1 MDRPEADAPADR
13 SSARSPGLLAGM
25 RIRKKLIFLHTAFS
39 LSLAI
44 ILLAGLRLPVREIVR
59 LAEFD
64 LCRQVLEIAPQVR
77 SLREAGQ
84 ELRLSHALLRAID
97 PASLD
102 ESIVE
107 RLRSEP
113 GEAVL
118 LRHGREG
125 TLAGMWLEDRGIVAG
140 VLVRS
145 DEARRAVRRLYTV
158 LVIALLGVYA
168 LVALALEILV
178 LPTHV
183 YAPIRRL
190 LRADRAAREGTQ
202 GELIPEHEMPAD
214 ELGEIMRS
222 RNATIRKMREHE
234 RDLAE
239 ALERLEAVAADLTR
253 KNDLIEKARE
263 NLADADRLKSLAV
276 MSAGLAHEMNTP
288 LTVIKGLAERLER
301 DPARGLSREEALLLQ
316 RVVTRLEGLS
326 ESLLDFA
333 RVREPS
339 IRRVRVRDLVDEA
352 VTLVRLDRDAAGI
365 EMVSEV
371 DESLTCDCDPD
382 RVLQVLV
389 NLIRNAV
396 DAICSGATGG
406 GEVRISA
413 SEVEREGAPWVSIM
427 VMDTGPGIHPSVLPQ
442 LFEPFV
448 STRLDA
454 RGTGLGLAVS
464 QGIIR
469 EHGGV
474 MLARNHPD
482 RRGAVFEILLP
493 RYAGR
498 EHADGE
504 HDRASDE

>member
-1 MDRPEADAPADR
+1 
-13 SSARSPGLLAGM
+13 M

-64 LCRQVLEIAPQVR
+64 LCRQVLEVAPQVQ
-77 SLREAGQ
+77 SLKEGQ
-84 ELRLSHALLRAID
+84 EVRLRHALLRAID
-97 PASLD
+97 PSSLD
-102 ESIVE
+102 RSIVE
-107 RLRSEP
+107 QLHSKP

-118 LRHGREG
+118 LGHGGEG
-125 TLAGMWLEDRGIVAG
+125 TLAGVWLEGRDLIAG

-145 DEARRAVRRLYTV
+145 DGARQAVGRLYTV

-190 LRADRAAREGTQ
+190 LRADRAAQEGTR
-202 GELIPEHEMPAD
+202 GELIPEHEIPAD

-222 RNATIRKMREHE
+222 RNATIRKIRQHE

-288 LTVIKGLAERLER
+288 LTVIKGLAERLEKE
-301 DPARGLSREEALLLQ
+301 PGQGLSPDEAALLR

-333 RVREPS
+333 RVREPRT
-339 IRRVRVRDLVDEA
+339 RRVRIRDLVDEA
-352 VTLVRLDRDAAGI
+352 ITLVQLDRDAGGI

-371 DESLTCDCDPD
+371 DEALTCDCDPD

-396 DAICSGATGG
+396 DAICSTGEAG
-406 GEVRISA
+406 GQVRVSA
-413 SEVEREGAPWVSIM
+413 RQVEREGAPWVSIM
-427 VMDTGPGIHPSVLPQ
+427 VSDTGPGIHPSVLPQ
-442 LFEPFV
+442 LFEPFI

-493 RYAGR
+493 MHAAQ
-498 EHADGE
+498 EQADGE
-504 HDRASDE
+504 HERVSGE

>member
-1 MDRPEADAPADR
+1 MVSRSDSDAA
-13 SSARSPGLLAGM
+13 SSRTTTRSPGLLAGM

-64 LCRQVLEIAPQVR
+64 LCREVLEVAPQVR
-77 SLREAGQ
+77 SLAPGQ
-84 ELRLSHALLRAID
+84 EVRLRHALLRAID
-97 PASLD
+97 PMELH
-102 ESIVE
+102 ESTRQ
-107 RLRSEP
+107 RLRDAPDEP
-113 GEAVL
+113 VL
-118 LRHGREG
+118 LRHDRNG
-125 TLAGMWLEDRGIVAG
+125 TLAGVWLEDRDLVAG
-140 VLVRS
+140 ALVRS
-145 DEARRAVRRLYTV
+145 DEARGAVRRLYTV

-190 LRADRAAREGTQ
+190 LRADRAVQEGQQ
-202 GELIPEHEMPAD
+202 GELIPEHEIPAD

-234 RDLAE
+234 KDLAE

-288 LTVIKGLAERLER
+288 LTVIKGLVERLER
-301 DPARGLSREEALLLQ
+301 EPGKGLSSEESALLR

-333 RVREPS
+333 RVREP
-339 IRRVRVRDLVDEA
+339 RRRCVRIGELLREA
-352 VTLVRLDRDAAGI
+352 ITLVRLDRDAEGI
-365 EMVSEV
+365 ELVSRTP
-371 DESLTCDCDPD
+371 DDLTCDCDPD
-382 RVLQVLV
+382 RILQVLV
-389 NLIRNAV
+389 NLVRNAV
-396 DAICSGATGG
+396 DAICSSGEGG
-406 GEVRISA
+406 GRVEVSAREVR
-413 SEVEREGAPWVSIM
+413 REGEAWISIT
-427 VMDTGPGIHPSVLPQ
+427 VVDSGPGIHPSILPQ
-442 LFEPFV
+442 LFEPFA

-474 MLARNHPD
+474 MLARNNPN

-493 RYAGR
+493 RHSGR

-504 HDRASDE
+504 HD